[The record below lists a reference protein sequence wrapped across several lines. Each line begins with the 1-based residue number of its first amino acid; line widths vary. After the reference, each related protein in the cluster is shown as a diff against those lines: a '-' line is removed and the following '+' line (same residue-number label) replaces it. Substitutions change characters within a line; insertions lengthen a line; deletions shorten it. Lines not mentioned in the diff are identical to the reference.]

1 MHNGTVQRLRRQP
14 DVGVSGLIGCGLC
27 GEGAYGLIFF
37 LGSRGADIRLRLSSR
52 GCDGSVELL
61 ILQGLQYV
69 CRQLLL
75 VNGKTM
81 FFPCKH
87 KSALFLVV
95 AVNGTV
101 FGLFIPLGCTAFRL
115 LGSRLLQSVHAQ
127 SITLGW
133 LLAVDFLQQRI
144 HLFRR

>member
-1 MHNGTVQRLRRQP
+1 
-14 DVGVSGLIGCGLC
+14 
-27 GEGAYGLIFF
+27 
-37 LGSRGADIRLRLSSR
+37 
-52 GCDGSVELL
+52 
-61 ILQGLQYV
+61 
-69 CRQLLL
+69 
-75 VNGKTM
+75 M

-101 FGLFIPLGCTAFRL
+101 FGLFIPLGGTAFRL